1 MTKIPEYTKVRVISG
16 PNPVGLE
23 GTILE
28 GPYFFGDYYL
38 RIDGTDQLAFVRPEE
53 VEVISVR

>member
-1 MTKIPEYTKVRVISG
+1 MPVTKIPEYTKVRVISG

-28 GPYFFGDYYL
+28 GPYRLTADYYL
-38 RIDGTDQLAFVRPEE
+38 RVDGTDRYAFVLFEE
-53 VEVISVR
+53 VEIL